1 MNARPKCVEPA
12 LDEDMRQAIELA
24 NGDVY
29 GALRITLIANA
40 FLSEEIVRLKKQVSK
55 GYGRGK

>member
-1 MNARPKCVEPA
+1 MNALPNCVEPA

-40 FLSEEIVRLKKQVSK
+40 FLSEEIERLKKQVSK
-55 GYGRGK
+55 GFGRGK